1 MHGARVRRLLHILF
15 LMRRVSRTVCDKLKG
30 GLGPNQA
37 NRLAGLGWAGLL
49 GETGE
54 EAGWVYGA

>member
-1 MHGARVRRLLHILF
+1 
-15 LMRRVSRTVCDKLKG
+15 MRRVSRTVCDKLKG